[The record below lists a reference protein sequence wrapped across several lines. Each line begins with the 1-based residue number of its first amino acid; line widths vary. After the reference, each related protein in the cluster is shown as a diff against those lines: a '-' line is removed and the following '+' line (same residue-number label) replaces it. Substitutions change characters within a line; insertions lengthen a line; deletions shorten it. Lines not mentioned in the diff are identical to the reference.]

1 MFLSQHNYTFCIP
14 PGLAKVY
21 PPHPNHTANYTTPK
35 YAKPQRPNKLN
46 FPFTS
51 PLGDPLLLDPTR
63 HILVLEEGTAARDA
77 ASFTI
82 LFFGPDVSLM
92 EQLL

>member
-1 MFLSQHNYTFCIP
+1 MFLSQHNYTFYIP

-51 PLGDPLLLDPTR
+51 PPGDPLLLDPTR
-63 HILVLEEGTAARDA
+63 HILVVETIWRRELLRGRDA
-77 ASFTI
+77 ASLTI
-82 LFFGPDVSLM
+82 LFLGPMSL
-92 EQLL
+92 